1 MPSRRANA
9 DQYHTPPDLL
19 VASALMSVS
28 HLPSSKRGY
37 AVRALAEHHRSMYA
51 ELNEPL
57 PERVQMLSEWA
68 DREGST

>member
-1 MPSRRANA
+1 MPSRRANP

-28 HLPSSKRGY
+28 QLPSNKRRY
-37 AVRALAEHHRSMYA
+37 ALRALAEHHRSMYA

-57 PERVQMLSEWA
+57 PEWVQMLSELA
-68 DREGST
+68 DQEGST